1 VNLVR
6 ILFLDIETLP
16 HHAAVWGLW
25 GQNVGIKQ
33 IIKPGRTTCAAWKW
47 GSDKKVDFAAEWQ
60 PMEERSDWFSY
71 KDFLKKLHRVL
82 DEADIIVT
90 YNGKRFDIPT
100 LYKEFVQHDL
110 PPPAPFHHI
119 DLYQTARRQFRWA
132 SNKLDFVCQ
141 QLGLGSK
148 VHHKGQELW
157 TDVEAGCPKA
167 QRVMEK
173 YNRGDVILLERLYK
187 RLLPWIK
194 SHPSL
199 SLLGERTEA
208 PESPVCPSCGG
219 HHLQHRGYRTTKT
232 RRYKRFQ
239 CNDCGSWSSET
250 IADKDIKAGVVSN
263 G

>member
-1 VNLVR
+1 VSAK

-47 GSDKKVDFAAEWQ
+47 GDNKKVDFAAEWH
-60 PMEERSDWFSY
+60 PVPERENWFSY
-71 KDFLKKLHRVL
+71 ADFLKKLHAVL
-82 DEADIIVT
+82 DQADIVVT

-100 LYKEFVQHDL
+100 LYKEFVQHGL
-110 PPPAPFHHI
+110 NPPAPFHHI
-119 DLYQTARRQFRWA
+119 DLYQTVKRQFRWA

-167 QRVMEK
+167 QRIMEK
-173 YNRGDVILLERLYK
+173 YNRGDVILLEKLYK
-187 RLLPWIK
+187 KLLPWIK
-194 SHPSL
+194 GHPTV
-199 SLLGERTEA
+199 SLLEGH
-208 PESPVCPSCGG
+208 SGSHKCPSCGG

-232 RRYKRFQ
+232 RRYKRYQ
-239 CNDCGSWSSET
+239 CQDCGSWSSET
-250 IADKDIKAGVVSN
+250 ISDKEVVAGVVCT
-263 G
+263 

>member
-1 VNLVR
+1 MTAK

-47 GSDKKVDFAAEWQ
+47 SGEKKVDFASEWDS
-60 PMEERSDWFSY
+60 EEDCGLSY
-71 KDFLKKLHRVL
+71 VEFLKKLHTVL
-82 DEADIIVT
+82 SEADIVVT

-100 LYKEFVQHDL
+100 LYKEFVQHGL
-110 PPPAPFHHI
+110 NPPAPFHHI
-119 DLYQTARRQFRWA
+119 DLYQTVKRQFRWA

-167 QRVMEK
+167 QRIMEK
-173 YNRGDVILLERLYK
+173 YNRGDVILLEKLYK
-187 RLLPWIK
+187 RLLPWVK
-194 SHPSL
+194 SHPSIPLL
-199 SLLGERTEA
+199 SGDSSLA
-208 PESPVCPSCGG
+208 CPSCGS
-219 HHLQHRGYRTTKT
+219 HHVQERGWRTTKT
-232 RRYKRFQ
+232 RRYKRLF
-239 CNDCGSWSSET
+239 CTSCGAWSSET
-250 IADKDIKAGVVSN
+250 ISDKEVVAGVVSV
-263 G
+263 

>member
-1 VNLVR
+1 MACK

-47 GSDKKVDFAAEWQ
+47 GDNKKVDFAAEWSREQ
-60 PMEERSDWFSY
+60 TPLPWSDETWY
-71 KDFLKKLHRVL
+71 AHFLQKLHSVL
-82 DEADIIVT
+82 DEADIVVT

-100 LYKEFVQHDL
+100 LYKEFVQHGL
-110 PPPAPFHHI
+110 NPPAPFHHI
-119 DLYQTARRQFRWA
+119 DLYQTVKRQFRWA

-167 QRVMEK
+167 QRLMEK
-173 YNRGDVILLERLYK
+173 YNRGDVILLEKLYK
-187 RLLPWIK
+187 KLLPWIK
-194 SHPSL
+194 SHPSIPLL
-199 SLLGERTEA
+199 SGDSSLA
-208 PESPVCPSCGG
+208 CPSCGSR
-219 HHLQHRGYRTTKT
+219 HVQERGWRTTKT
-232 RRYKRFQ
+232 RRYKRLF
-239 CNDCGSWSSET
+239 CNSCGSWSSET
-250 IADKDIKAGVVSN
+250 TSDKEVVVTVVS
-263 G
+263 

>member
-1 VNLVR
+1 MTAK

-47 GSDKKVDFAAEWQ
+47 GGDKKVDFTAEWY
-60 PMEERSDWFSY
+60 EYDLSDKGGEGY
-71 KDFLKKLHRVL
+71 AAFLRVL
-82 DEADIIVT
+82 HQVLDLADIVVT

-100 LYKEFVQHDL
+100 LYKEFVQHGL
-110 PPPAPFHHI
+110 NPPAPFHHI
-119 DLYQTARRQFRWA
+119 DLYQTVKRQFRWA

-167 QRVMEK
+167 QRLMEK
-173 YNRGDVILLERLYK
+173 YNRMDVVLLEKLYK

-194 SHPSL
+194 GHPTV
-199 SLLGERTEA
+199 SLLEGRTDA
-208 PESPVCPSCGG
+208 PSCPSCGG
-219 HHLQHRGYRTTKT
+219 THLQHRGYRTTKT
-232 RRYKRFQ
+232 RRYKRYQ
-239 CNDCGSWSSET
+239 CISCGSWSSET
-250 IADKDIKAGVVSN
+250 ISDKEIVAGVISN